1 MEGFAPSFAW
11 LAPRILLIFGVGFL
25 VANLQAGV
33 TLVAYRRRR
42 RATLLVWDPPRPRTY
57 GFSLALG
64 LVLAGL
70 LALELLARRA
80 PQTMFGEAMMF
91 VYYAYAFPLSAR
103 IKRGFYDEG
112 VWADTGFLRWAE
124 IGGVA
129 WKERS
134 TSVTLVLLSRG
145 RAVAR
150 KLEVPAH
157 LYGEVRR
164 LLRDRVKSHD
174 VTIGGAG
181 LELGVRDAR
190 DSL

>member
-11 LAPRILLIFGVGFL
+11 LAPRILLVFGVGFL
-25 VANLQAGV
+25 VANVQAAV
-33 TLVAYRRRR
+33 RLVAYRRRR
-42 RATLLVWDPPRPRTY
+42 RTALLVWEPARPRMY

-64 LVLAGL
+64 LVLG
-70 LALELLARRA
+70 ALIAVELLLRRA
-80 PQTMFGEAMMF
+80 PQTVFGEAMMF
-91 VYYAYAFPLSAR
+91 AYYAYAFPLSAR

-124 IGGVA
+124 IGGVS
-129 WKERS
+129 WKERG

-150 KLEVPAH
+150 LLEVPPH

-174 VTIGGAG
+174 VTMGGAG
-181 LELGVRDAR
+181 LELGARDAR
-190 DSL
+190 DSV